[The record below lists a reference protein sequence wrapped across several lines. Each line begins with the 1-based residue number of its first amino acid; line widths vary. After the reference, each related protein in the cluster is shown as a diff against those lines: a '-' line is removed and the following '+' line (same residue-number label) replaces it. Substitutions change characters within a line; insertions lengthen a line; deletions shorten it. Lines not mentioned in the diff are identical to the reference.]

1 MLFCYLL
8 GNPTHFCSH
17 IKKLWKMCSYDW
29 ALQNASWDCHD
40 YFHAR
45 KRGSVMSLWESQI
58 FDIVGWLSNR
68 RGRFMHFWLQAPNL
82 AQMFLGSPWT
92 DFEGVPRNRAFSW
105 GGGGGGGRVVLWKYH
120 NLLLQVYVIFCDR
133 FYHGQ
138 NPLPDI
144 LSTST
149 HPKKSSLKMSHEK
162 IFVRCLTC
170 TFTLF
175 WGF

>member
-8 GNPTHFCSH
+8 GDPTHFCSH
-17 IKKLWKMCSYDW
+17 IKKLWKMCTYDW

-45 KRGSVMSLWESQI
+45 KRGSVISLWESQI

-92 DFEGVPRNRAFSW
+92 DFEGVPRNRAFSR
-105 GGGGGGGRVVLWKYH
+105 GGEEWFCQSTIISCCRFTWYS
-120 NLLLQVYVIFCDR
+120 VIGFTTDR
-133 FYHGQ
+133 
-138 NPLPDI
+138 
-144 LSTST
+144 T
-149 HPKKSSLKMSHEK
+149 HYQ
-162 IFVRCLTC
+162 
-170 TFTLF
+170 TFLAHQPT
-175 WGF
+175 